1 MSQATTNSNEAR
13 LTGSEAA
20 IARRQ
25 ARSLYGKKGLSGGN
39 ATASPSATQARLAAR
54 GGNASSAPAPVA
66 ASTPALATVSAVSEV
81 IPQSEASAC
90 GCQHKASAESSI
102 EYARPVFTPGPI
114 SAAQQR
120 RMDRAKKGRGD
131 AAPCRPSGRVPKEPQ
146 KVEFGT
152 TLAGTPVSG
161 NQIERIASVTGNESG
176 SCRAITG
183 TEYIGTE
190 QFSQFCKTA
199 PTPSPAKVGA
209 SSTSRGGRVTGTEV
223 GRSEKVTGD
232 ETGTCKRVTGTEYM
246 AVEETGAFCGTS
258 PEPHPQKAGFGMTA
272 RKNQIS
278 GSDLTR
284 EIDVTGGESGANRA
298 ITGSAYTDTTT
309 LRSKSGDAPKK
320 VQTRHTSAGGAVSG
334 TLLDRSSKV
343 SGAEQGACK
352 RVTGSDYISAEE
364 FSSFCRAE
372 PFQPPAKVGVSRTLK
387 GQDVSGTPMGRS
399 SSVTGDEY
407 GACKPVTGTA
417 YIGADQYADFCASR
431 VAAEAINRARLG
443 RNAELTGTQPGPDAK
458 LTGTARGEC
467 QSVSGTPYL
476 GDDQQAAACGR
487 PAMATHHRVRGPE
500 EAMHNAGITGN
511 ALDASASRQPGDFS
525 VASPARTAL
534 GSETQRITGSA
545 FGGAGRITGSLARA
559 TGLVS
564 GTPEFRYRDS
574 AEQPV
579 AATVMTASEPM
590 PERIT
595 GEGRER
601 TVTGDAWDRGGRVT
615 GTEGRSA
622 AGRNPTQRGEA
633 RGNGTNVSARAFRET
648 EHPALAPSRVTGS
661 SGNSTSGAAVTLSGG
676 ARG

>member
-1 MSQATTNSNEAR
+1 MSQATTSNTEER

-25 ARSLYGKKGLSGGN
+25 ARSLYGKKGLTGGG
-39 ATASPSATQARLAAR
+39 APASASAAEARRAAR
-54 GGNASSAPAPVA
+54 TGTAAPAPSETLA
-66 ASTPALATVSAVSEV
+66 ATPAATPGPDLASAA
-81 IPQSEASAC
+81 PAC
-90 GCQHKASAESSI
+90 GCQHSAPAESRV
-102 EYARPVFTPGPI
+102 EYARPVFTPEPV

-120 RMDRAKKGRGD
+120 RMERAKKGRGD
-131 AAPCRPSGRVPKEPQ
+131 AAPCRPCGRVPKEPQ

-161 NQIERIASVTGNESG
+161 NQLERTAGVTGNESG
-176 SCRAITG
+176 SCRTITG
-183 TEYIGTE
+183 TEYIGSE
-190 QFSQFCKTA
+190 QFSQFCKSA

-246 AVEETGAFCGTS
+246 AAEQAGTFCGTA

-284 EIDVTGGESGANRA
+284 EIAVTGGESGADRA
-298 ITGSAYTDTTT
+298 ITGSAYTDTTS
-309 LRSKSGDAPKK
+309 LRRKSGDAPKK
-320 VQTRHTSAGGAVSG
+320 VQTRHTSAGGEVSG
-334 TLLDRSSKV
+334 TPLDRSSKV

-364 FSSFCRAE
+364 FSSYCRAE

-399 SSVTGDEY
+399 ASVTGDEY
-407 GACKPVTGTA
+407 GACKPVTGTS

-443 RNAELTGTQPGPDAK
+443 RNAELTGIQPGPDAK
-458 LTGTARGEC
+458 LTGNARGEC

-476 GDDQQAAACGR
+476 GDGQQAAACGR
-487 PAMATHHRVRGPE
+487 PAMATHHRARGPE
-500 EAMHNAGITGN
+500 AAMRNAGITGN
-511 ALDASASRQPGDFS
+511 AMELQDRQPGDFS
-525 VASPARTAL
+525 VASPARQAQA
-534 GSETQRITGSA
+534 SETQRITGSA
-545 FGGAGRITGSLARA
+545 YSGSGRITGSLARA

-564 GTPEFRYRDS
+564 GTPEFRYRDG
-574 AEQPV
+574 AEAAPVMV
-579 AATVMTASEPM
+579 AAAPEPN

-601 TVTGDAWDRGGRVT
+601 SVTGDAWDRGGRVT
-615 GTEGRSA
+615 GTEGLSA
-622 AGRNPTQRGEA
+622 ARRNPTQRGEP
-633 RGNGTNVSARAFRET
+633 RGNGQTATARAFRET

>member
-1 MSQATTNSNEAR
+1 MSQATASSKEER

-25 ARSLYGKKGLSGGN
+25 ARSLYGKKGLAGGS
-39 ATASPSATQARLAAR
+39 AAASSSATQARLAAR
-54 GGNASSAPAPVA
+54 SGNAAPASAAMPAPTETFASA
-66 ASTPALATVSAVSEV
+66 ASTADSDAP
-81 IPQSEASAC
+81 AC
-90 GCQHKASAESSI
+90 GCQHSEASGSRI
-102 EYARPVFTPGPI
+102 EYARPALTLEPI

-120 RMDRAKKGRGD
+120 RIDRASKGRGD
-131 AAPCRPSGRVPKEPQ
+131 AAPCRPCGRVPKEPQ

-152 TLAGTPVSG
+152 TLSGTQVSG
-161 NQIERIASVTGNESG
+161 NQFERTAGVTGNESG
-176 SCRAITG
+176 SCRTITG
-183 TEYIGTE
+183 TEYIGSE

-223 GRSEKVTGD
+223 GRSGKVTGD

-246 AVEETGAFCGTS
+246 AAEQAGEFCGTS
-258 PEPHPQKAGFGMTA
+258 PEPHPEKACFGMTA

-284 EIDVTGGESGANRA
+284 EIDVTGGESGADRA
-298 ITGSAYTDTTT
+298 ITGSAYTDTTS
-309 LRSKSGDAPKK
+309 LRRKSGDAPKK
-320 VQTRHTSAGGAVSG
+320 VQTSHTSAGGAVSG
-334 TLLDRSSKV
+334 TPLGRSSKV

-352 RVTGSDYISAEE
+352 RVTGSDFLSAEE

-387 GQDVSGTPMGRS
+387 GQDVSGTQIGRS

-417 YIGADQYADFCASR
+417 YIGADQYADFCATR

-443 RNAELTGTQPGPDAK
+443 RNAELTGIQPGPDAK
-458 LTGTARGEC
+458 LTGNARGEC
-467 QSVSGTPYL
+467 QNVSGSPYM
-476 GDDQQAAACGR
+476 GEVQQATACGR
-487 PAMATHHRVRGPE
+487 PAMATHYRARPPE
-500 EAMHNAGITGN
+500 TTSNGAGITGN
-511 ALDASASRQPGDFS
+511 SMDALSSRQPGDFS
-525 VASPARTAL
+525 VASPARTAQ

-545 FGGAGRITGSLARA
+545 FGGTGRITGSLARA

-574 AEQPV
+574 GEPAAPV
-579 AATVMTASEPM
+579 VVAASEPA

-601 TVTGDAWDRGGRVT
+601 SVTGDAWDRGGRVT

-622 AGRNPTQRGEA
+622 AGRNPTQRGEP
-633 RGNGTNVSARAFRET
+633 RGNGTNARVARET

-661 SGNSTSGAAVTLSGG
+661 SGSSMTGASVTLSGG

>member
-1 MSQATTNSNEAR
+1 MSQATTSTKEER

-25 ARSLYGKKGLSGGN
+25 ARSLYGKKGLTGGG
-39 ATASPSATQARLAAR
+39 TAASAGQARLATR
-54 GGNASSAPAPVA
+54 NGQASPAPAAAP
-66 ASTPALATVSAVSEV
+66 ASTPAPGAAS
-81 IPQSEASAC
+81 PEARTC
-90 GCQHKASAESSI
+90 GCQHGDAAETRV
-102 EYARPVFTPGPI
+102 EYARPALTLEPL

-120 RMDRAKKGRGD
+120 RIDRALKGRGD
-131 AAPCRPSGRVPKEPQ
+131 AAPCRPCGRVPAEPP

-161 NQIERIASVTGNESG
+161 NQIERTASVTGNESG

-190 QFSQFCKTA
+190 QFSQFCKTL

-223 GRSEKVTGD
+223 GRSGKVTGD
-232 ETGTCKRVTGTEYM
+232 ETGTCKRVTGTEYL
-246 AVEETGAFCGTS
+246 AAEQAGEFCGTT
-258 PEPHPQKAGFGMTA
+258 PEPHPEKSGFGMTA
-272 RKNQIS
+272 RRNPIS

-284 EIDVTGGESGANRA
+284 EVDVTGGEHGANRA
-298 ITGSAYTDTTT
+298 ITGSAYTDTTS

-320 VQTRHTSAGGAVSG
+320 VETSHTSAGGAVSG
-334 TLLDRSSKV
+334 TQLGRSSKI

-352 RVTGSDYISAEE
+352 RVTGSDYLSAEE

-387 GQDVSGTPMGRS
+387 GQDVSGTQVGRS

-417 YIGADQYADFCASR
+417 YIGADQYADFCATR

-443 RNAELTGTQPGPDAK
+443 RNAELTGIQSGPDAR
-458 LTGTARGEC
+458 LTGNSRGEC
-467 QSVSGTPYL
+467 QTVSGSPYM
-476 GDDQQAAACGR
+476 GDVQQASACGR
-487 PAMATHHRVRGPE
+487 PPMAMHHRARSPE
-500 EAMHNAGITGN
+500 GVAHSPDISGN
-511 ALDASASRQPGDFS
+511 ALDAPGKRQAGDFS
-525 VASPARTAL
+525 VASPARTAQ

-545 FGGAGRITGSLARA
+545 FGGSGRITGSLARA

-564 GTPEFRYRDS
+564 GTPEFRYRDGS
-574 AEQPV
+574 EAAAPKV
-579 AATVMTASEPM
+579 AAASEPA

-601 TVTGDAWDRGGRVT
+601 SVTGDAWDRGGRVT

-622 AGRNPTQRGEA
+622 AGRNPTQRGEP
-633 RGNGTNVSARAFRET
+633 RGNGTNARVARET

-661 SGNSTSGAAVTLSGG
+661 SGSSMSGAAVTLSGG

>member
-1 MSQATTNSNEAR
+1 MSQATTSSNEGR

-25 ARSLYGKKGLSGGN
+25 ARSLYGKKGLPGGN
-39 ATASPSATQARLAAR
+39 ATASASQPRLAAR
-54 GGNASSAPAPVA
+54 NGQDSPTPVA
-66 ASTPALATVSAVSEV
+66 APASSPTPSVASPAAAT
-81 IPQSEASAC
+81 C
-90 GCQHKASAESSI
+90 GCQHSEPAESRV
-102 EYARPVFTPGPI
+102 EYARPVFVPEPI

-183 TEYIGTE
+183 TEYIGSE
-190 QFSQFCKTA
+190 QFSRFCAST
-199 PTPSPAKVGA
+199 PTPSSAKVGA

-223 GRSEKVTGD
+223 GRSERVTGD
-232 ETGTCKRVTGTEYM
+232 ESGTCKRVTGTEYM
-246 AVEETGAFCGTS
+246 AAEQAGEFCGTS
-258 PEPHPQKAGFGMTA
+258 PEPHPEKAGFGMTA

-320 VQTRHTSAGGAVSG
+320 VETSHTSAGGAVSG
-334 TLLDRSSKV
+334 TQLGRSSKV
-343 SGAEQGACK
+343 SGVEQGACK
-352 RVTGSDYISAEE
+352 RVTGSDFISAEE

-387 GQDVSGTPMGRS
+387 GQDVSGTQIGRS

-417 YIGADQYADFCASR
+417 YIGADQYADFCATR

-443 RNAELTGTQPGPDAK
+443 RNAELTGIQPGPDAK
-458 LTGTARGEC
+458 LTGNARGEC
-467 QSVSGTPYL
+467 QNVSGSPYM
-476 GDDQQAAACGR
+476 GEVQQATACGR
-487 PAMATHHRVRGPE
+487 PAMATHYRARTPE
-500 EAMHNAGITGN
+500 AAANGAGITGN
-511 ALDASASRQPGDFS
+511 AMDALSSRQPGDFS
-525 VASPARTAL
+525 VASPARTAQA
-534 GSETQRITGSA
+534 SETQRITGSA
-545 FGGAGRITGSLARA
+545 FGGTGRITGSLARA

-579 AATVMTASEPM
+579 AATVMAASEPT

-601 TVTGDAWDRGGRVT
+601 NVTGDAWDRGGRVT

-622 AGRNPTQRGEA
+622 AGRNPTQRGEP
-633 RGNGTNVSARAFRET
+633 RGNGANANARAFRET

-661 SGNSTSGAAVTLSGG
+661 SGSSMTGASVTLSGG

>member
-1 MSQATTNSNEAR
+1 MSQATTSSKER
-13 LTGSEAA
+13 LSGSEAA

-25 ARSLYGKKGLSGGN
+25 ARSLYGKKGLPGGG
-39 ATASPSATQARLAAR
+39 TPASASAAQARLAAQS
-54 GGNASSAPAPVA
+54 GNAVPAAAP
-66 ASTPALATVSAVSEV
+66 ASTPATAATAA
-81 IPQSEASAC
+81 PAC
-90 GCQHKASAESSI
+90 GCQHGEPVESRI
-102 EYARPVFTPGPI
+102 EYARPQFTPEPI

-120 RMDRAKKGRGD
+120 RMERAKKGRGD
-131 AAPCRPSGRVPKEPQ
+131 AAPCRPCGRVPKEPQ

-161 NQIERIASVTGNESG
+161 NQLERSAGVTGNESG
-176 SCRAITG
+176 SCRTITG

-190 QFSQFCKTA
+190 QFSRYCKSV

-246 AVEETGAFCGTS
+246 AVEEAGEFCGTA
-258 PEPHPQKAGFGMTA
+258 PEPHPEKAGFGMTA

-284 EIDVTGGESGANRA
+284 EIDVTGGESGADRA
-298 ITGSAYTDTTT
+298 ITGSAYTDTTR
-309 LRSKSGDAPKK
+309 LRSNTGDAPKK
-320 VQTRHTSAGGAVSG
+320 VQTSHTSAGGTVSG
-334 TLLDRSSKV
+334 TPLGRSSKV

-352 RVTGSDYISAEE
+352 RVTGSDFISAEE

-407 GACKPVTGTA
+407 GACKPVTGTS

-443 RNAELTGTQPGPDAK
+443 RNAELTGIQPGPDAK
-458 LTGTARGEC
+458 LTGNARGEC
-467 QSVSGTPYL
+467 QNVSGSPYM
-476 GDDQQAAACGR
+476 GEVQQATACGR
-487 PAMATHHRVRGPE
+487 PAMATHYRARSPE
-500 EAMHNAGITGN
+500 AASNGAGVTGN
-511 ALDASASRQPGDFS
+511 SMDALGSRQPGDFS
-525 VASPARTAL
+525 VVSPARSAQD
-534 GSETQRITGSA
+534 SEAQRITGSA
-545 FGGAGRITGSLARA
+545 YGGSGRITGSLARA

-564 GTPEFRYRDS
+564 GTPEFRYRDG
-574 AEQPV
+574 AE
-579 AATVMTASEPM
+579 AAPAVMATAPDPT

-601 TVTGDAWDRGGRVT
+601 SVTGDAWDRGGRVT
-615 GTEGRSA
+615 GTEGLSA
-622 AGRNPTQRGEA
+622 ARRNPTQRGEP
-633 RGNGTNVSARAFRET
+633 RGTAQAANARAFRET

-661 SGNSTSGAAVTLSGG
+661 SGSSMTGASVTLSGG

>member
-1 MSQATTNSNEAR
+1 MSQATTSSTEAR

-39 ATASPSATQARLAAR
+39 ATASTSATQARLAAR
-54 GGNASSAPAPVA
+54 GGSTSSSPAPAA
-66 ASTPALATVSAVSEV
+66 TSTPAPATVQVASQA
-81 IPQSEASAC
+81 IAQPEAATC
-90 GCQHKASAESSI
+90 GCQHQASAASQV
-102 EYARPVFTPGPI
+102 EYARPVFTPEPI

-131 AAPCRPSGRVPKEPQ
+131 AAPCRPCGRVPKEPQ

-161 NQIERIASVTGNESG
+161 NQLERTAGVTGNESG
-176 SCRAITG
+176 SCRTITG

-190 QFSQFCKTA
+190 QFNQFCKTA

-246 AVEETGAFCGTS
+246 AAEQAGTFCGTA
-258 PEPHPQKAGFGMTA
+258 PEPHPEKAGFGMTA

-284 EIDVTGGESGANRA
+284 EIDVTGGESGADRA
-298 ITGSAYTDTTT
+298 ITGSAYTDTTR

-334 TLLDRSSKV
+334 TPLDRSSKV
-343 SGAEQGACK
+343 SGVEQGACK

-399 SSVTGDEY
+399 ASVTGDEY

-417 YIGADQYADFCASR
+417 YIGADQYADFCATR

-443 RNAELTGTQPGPDAK
+443 RNAELTGIQPGPDAK
-458 LTGTARGEC
+458 LTGNARGEC
-467 QSVSGTPYL
+467 QNVSGSPYM
-476 GDDQQAAACGR
+476 GEVQQATACGR
-487 PAMATHHRVRGPE
+487 PAMATHYRARSPE
-500 EAMHNAGITGN
+500 TASNAAGITGN
-511 ALDASASRQPGDFS
+511 SMDALGSRQPGEFS
-525 VASPARTAL
+525 VVSPARSAQD
-534 GSETQRITGSA
+534 SEAQRITGSA
-545 FGGAGRITGSLARA
+545 YGGTGRITGSLARA

-564 GTPEFRYRDS
+564 GTPEFRYRDG
-574 AEQPV
+574 AEAAPVVV
-579 AATVMTASEPM
+579 AAAPEST

-601 TVTGDAWDRGGRVT
+601 SVTGDAWDRGGRVT
-615 GTEGRSA
+615 GTEGLSA
-622 AGRNPTQRGEA
+622 ARRNPTQRGEP
-633 RGNGTNVSARAFRET
+633 RGTGQTANARAFRET

-661 SGNSTSGAAVTLSGG
+661 SGSSMTGAAVTLSGG